1 MSGLDRQ
8 FDENLVRVQAQRLQD
23 ARLAIGLTIHDF
35 VQPLSTSRSQLDAIE
50 RANLDAFYAPYY
62 YERLFRRYAETL
74 SFSSQA
80 IDEMVTAFTPQPPSV
95 DAPGSAVP
103 SAQPAPASH
112 SPEASPDGIDVVEP
126 TLKASP
132 QASPRASPQAPGTT
146 EEVLPEPAPASTQ
159 EDRPAPRL
167 IASKPSS
174 RLALEQRPKGFGWG
188 SLVVF
193 MSLGLLAAWLV
204 TDQGEDRKTP
214 LPNEAS
220 RAAPVAAEPPPAP
233 EPPAAAPAPPPA
245 SAPLPS
251 PPSVRAPAQPSAP
264 PAAAPSPPPAP
275 AAPSVVAPPRQA
287 PPPAGLP
294 PADAKP
300 PSSALPAATAV
311 SSGAP
316 AVEIVPKGPSWIWVR
331 QADESVREFAVSAG
345 ERVVFEQIPIYLVV
359 ARPEQAEVKISGR
372 PVRLVRNDSERDLGR
387 FGRSQ
392 LIEARSQGSTA
403 SLPLAPSSA
412 SNESSAASA
421 GSSATSGR

>member
-1 MSGLDRQ
+1 MSGSERQ
-8 FDENLVRVQAQRLQD
+8 FDESLVRLQAQRLQD

-80 IDEMVTAFTPQPPSV
+80 IDEMVTAFSPQPPSV
-95 DAPGSAVP
+95 DVPGSALP
-103 SAQPAPASH
+103 SAQPTPTTQGSIA
-112 SPEASPDGIDVVEP
+112 ASPDGVDVVEP

-132 QASPRASPQAPGTT
+132 QAAGRPEDLS
-146 EEVLPEPAPASTQ
+146 PEPAPAPMQ

-174 RLALEQRPKGFGWG
+174 RLAPEQRSKGFGWG

-193 MSLGLLAAWLV
+193 MSLALLAAWLV

-214 LPNEAS
+214 LPNEAP
-220 RAAPVAAEPPPAP
+220 RAAPVEAEPPPAP
-233 EPPAAAPAPPPA
+233 EPPPVPPSAPAPSPAPAPPA
-245 SAPLPS
+245 
-251 PPSVRAPAQPSAP
+251 VRAPAPSPANPAGSSAP
-264 PAAAPSPPPAP
+264 SSAPAAA
-275 AAPSVVAPPRQA
+275 
-287 PPPAGLP
+287 P

-316 AVEIVPKGPSWIWVR
+316 AIEIVPEGPSWIWVR
-331 QADESVREFAVSAG
+331 QADESVREFAVAAR
-345 ERVVFEQIPIYLVV
+345 ERVVFEQMPIYLVL
-359 ARPEQAEVKISGR
+359 ARPEQAAVKISGR
-372 PVRLVRNDSERDLGR
+372 PVRLGRNDSERDLGR

-392 LIEARSQGSTA
+392 LLEARTQGSTA
-403 SLPLAPSSA
+403 SLPLAPRAAPNDSSA
-412 SNESSAASA
+412 PAAPAASA